1 MAIERV
7 AYRGKTATELNTVS
21 PADYLKMVKS
31 RQRRSMKRNGIDYKK
46 LLAKV
51 EKYKKKGI
59 DKPVRTQVREAMIIP
74 AWIGMKFAV
83 HNGKEFLPLLITA
96 NMLGH
101 RLGEYSYS
109 TKPVR
114 HSAPGIR
121 ATRGSKFLAVK

>member
-83 HNGKEFLPLLITA
+83 HNGKEFMPLLITA